1 MKKIY
6 TLAVIASLS
15 VIPTLAADEQYSWV
29 HLGTGQYR
37 ASAMAE
43 FMGASAEFTD
53 VEVYEA
59 AGVAGMYKVT
69 GVWPDLVSDGELIVD
84 ATDPGFVMIPS
95 QQTSVVDP
103 ADGVINIANDLWF
116 YTVEYE
122 WPKESAVEALKGI
135 VATNVDNVIT
145 FPEGSMLLQWPKAS
159 SSGANHRD
167 PSGWYPA
174 KSGGVLVLPGGVYQ
188 EPWID
193 LGQGL
198 FDEHIVSD
206 IFSPEPYIDSY
217 NVTVMQ
223 KRANPGIYQV
233 IDPWHGLYESL
244 GSSATSPTIE
254 LDATDPDNVLMTRA
268 NLGLN
273 GGSELGD
280 LSISSYSWYMHTYGG
295 GAANTPEANRITL
308 ETEEETGDNGVTYEV
323 RTFTFPYRSTFYYG
337 AANNKSYYASPYAST
352 LTVRTVTGT
361 TAIEEIGTEN
371 EPDVDAPATYYNLQ
385 GIRVTHPA
393 PGQLLIKRQGTTS
406 TLIRIPR

>member
-37 ASAMAE
+37 ASAMAD

-95 QQTSVVDP
+95 QKTSVVDP

-122 WPKESAVEALKGI
+122 WPKESTVEALKGI

-188 EPWID
+188 EP
-193 LGQGL
+193 
-198 FDEHIVSD
+198 
-206 IFSPEPYIDSY
+206 
-217 NVTVMQ
+217 
-223 KRANPGIYQV
+223 
-233 IDPWHGLYESL
+233 
-244 GSSATSPTIE
+244 
-254 LDATDPDNVLMTRA
+254 
-268 NLGLN
+268 
-273 GGSELGD
+273 
-280 LSISSYSWYMHTYGG
+280 
-295 GAANTPEANRITL
+295 
-308 ETEEETGDNGVTYEV
+308 
-323 RTFTFPYRSTFYYG
+323 
-337 AANNKSYYASPYAST
+337 
-352 LTVRTVTGT
+352 
-361 TAIEEIGTEN
+361 
-371 EPDVDAPATYYNLQ
+371 
-385 GIRVTHPA
+385 
-393 PGQLLIKRQGTTS
+393 
-406 TLIRIPR
+406 